1 MTDTGVLDNFRPV
14 SLKQLDALALMN
26 RTDTK
31 FLFRAD
37 RLSDFLHQ
45 LQPYYQL
52 LEINGTRIMPYRS
65 VYFDTPDYFLYRCHH
80 NGVRSRYKV
89 RLRDYLISDRSFFEI
104 KRKTNKDKT
113 KKKRIEVPY
122 QTGEI
127 SSESRLFLDANSPLG
142 QYRLVKT
149 LENSFSR
156 LTLAGFDSRE
166 RITIDL
172 NVNFRVGDQILDMSR
187 LVIAEVKQSG
197 HQGSSPVMKVLHRMD
212 VQAGSFSKYC
222 MGIVSM
228 VEGVKYNNFKPKLR
242 NVKKILE

>member
-1 MTDTGVLDNFRPV
+1 MISNGVIGSFRPV
-14 SLKQLDALALMN
+14 SLKELDSLSLMN

-37 RLSDFLHQ
+37 RLTDFLTE
-45 LQPYYQL
+45 LLPYYQM
-52 LEINGTRIMPYRS
+52 LEIDGTRVMPYKS
-65 VYFDTPDYFLYRCHH
+65 AYFDTPDYFLYRCHH

-104 KRKTNKDKT
+104 KRKTNKNKT

-122 QTGEI
+122 QTQEI
-127 SSESRLFLDANSPLG
+127 APSSQIFLNENSPLG
-142 QYRLVKT
+142 GCTLVKT

-156 LTLAGFDSRE
+156 LTLAGFDTHE
-166 RITIDL
+166 RLTIDL
-172 NVNFRVGDQILDMSR
+172 DVCFRVNDHNLDMSR

-197 HQGSSPVMKVLHRMD
+197 HSASTPVMKVLHGLEIRP
-212 VQAGSFSKYC
+212 GSFSKYC

-228 VEGVKYNNFKPKLR
+228 VEGVKYNNFKPKLHIV
-242 NVKKILE
+242 NKLLG